1 MNKLMGGKT
10 GDLIAIGVVAFIGFR
25 FMGMFK
31 PKAMQKT
38 TI

>member
-10 GDLIAIGVVAFIGFR
+10 GDLIIIGVVAFIGIKY
-25 FMGMFK
+25 MGMFK
-31 PKAMQKT
+31 PKASQKQ